1 MRWFR
6 SLIISLLLLPLT
18 ARAEVLIVFGDEAY
32 APIIYSKEGVPT
44 GILPAIFARLE
55 ALSGDH
61 YDLRLLPWNR
71 AFELASRGEGGL
83 ANFSH
88 NEERA
93 KIFDYSKPIY
103 DDDIQIVTL
112 KSRSFVYSKIDDL
125 KGKVVGGLIG
135 AAYGNEIDK
144 AIASGLFTMER
155 DVSQTGRLRKLLAGR
170 QDAAFVGNGQLG
182 VELIL
187 NSHEELRANRDKFVV
202 LPSPLTRD
210 PLHLAF
216 LKTMQKRA
224 ALDRFNA
231 ALDKLKKSGE
241 FKKIVAEAAH

>member
-6 SLIISLLLLPLT
+6 PLIVMLMFWPLI
-18 ARAEVLIVFGDEAY
+18 APAEVLVIFGDESY
-32 APIIYSKEGVPT
+32 PPIIYSKNGEPA

-55 ALSGDH
+55 ALSGDD
-61 YDLRLLPWNR
+61 YELRLMPWNR

-83 ANFSH
+83 TNFSR

-93 KIFDYSKPIY
+93 KVFDYSKPIY

-112 KSRSFVYSKIDDL
+112 KDRVFPYNKLDDL
-125 KGKVVGGLIG
+125 KGKVIGGLIG
-135 AAYGNEIDK
+135 AAYGEDVDK
-144 AIASGLFTMER
+144 AIASGTFTMER
-155 DVSQTGRLRKLLAGR
+155 DISQTGRLRKLLAGR

-182 VELIL
+182 VDLIL
-187 NSHEELRANRDKFVV
+187 NSHEELRANRDKFVT
-202 LPSPLTRD
+202 LPAPLARD

-216 LKTMQKRA
+216 LKTMNKRA

-231 ALDKLKKSGE
+231 ALEKLRKSGE